1 MEWWDK
7 DLGERLRA
15 DGGLGAVLFEALSPS
30 VRETLRRCA
39 AQRTFDRSLYDEVL
53 RPQDGPRLSE
63 LLEQGHVKSAEGEK
77 ERYRLATIMQE
88 PAFSDWWAQTG
99 LTSVEPPIP
108 ARLRELAAAAARH
121 SPGRPLD
128 TLDALLLSDQTAAR
142 SLFVE
147 LYDTADQVHDLSG
160 CQVLLDVLQSR
171 YRLPLLDQDLL
182 DLRHDLSAY
191 LGARN
196 LWSTD
201 YYQSAP
207 YMPRPALEQAL
218 EDLLRGRG
226 GRILQF
232 HAADG
237 MGKSMQLRWFIARR
251 CVPAPHRIPC
261 VRIDLEVVASA
272 ATWHPWLLLVEMAAQ
287 LDPQLPYGPFQDLLV
302 SYSPYRALLSPAA
315 TAPSSLE
322 IPVSAMEVDGAD
334 IRARFTDIL
343 VSKIGERPVVMA
355 FDSMEH
361 LLRPDG
367 EPTGV
372 VELVG
377 QLYRDV
383 PSLRVIL
390 VSRDDLRGHLPGLS
404 EHLPGLRSVEVG
416 PLGGEEQRRYL
427 SQTRHLRDPE
437 LVDAITRHSG
447 GMPSQLNLLA
457 DLVEK
462 QPGIDPN
469 EVGELEGCN
478 LAERL
483 LEGVADQRLRW
494 VLRYGVV
501 PRRLTFQFFAEVLAP
516 FMTPGPQPDEISKL
530 WRLLVR
536 YAGASVWVSVVLDD
550 QETVRYHPAVAP
562 ALRQLLREHSLSA
575 QLHQAAARW
584 FEELS
589 RQRPGAWGPLV
600 CEAVYHSFQ
609 VDTASGVAAWHQA
622 IGKARKTGRPDW
634 ILSLAEDLLSGGN
647 RDEAD
652 AGRRSLP
659 PQTLAE
665 AYLERAR
672 ALAELALERQAP
684 GDHPLWRDA
693 EDSLRAA
700 TAVAQSAPGVWLPEP
715 STSVLRSRMLLA
727 RGRPEDAEKSLRDQR
742 AAVKPSPAVAE
753 LERALGDTLGRL
765 GRGDSADHYRQSYQ
779 LAAAADD
786 KPGARLAALG
796 LARQLIDRRRVD
808 QALDWLTRASDNS
821 DLAGADE
828 QVMLARADAL
838 SLAGMPLRADRELR
852 ELGSGHPRESVV
864 LATKRA
870 SLLLAACQP
879 VLAVDTCSEILR
891 RLTREPGGSADVT
904 AEVLAIRGNAYSAL
918 LEFESATCD
927 LMSAMTRA
935 RDLRDLDGAAQH
947 AARLASLQLSD
958 MGDLRGAAQA
968 VDEAE
973 RVMSE
978 PASLGWIAARVAQA
992 QLLDRVGGPSAAR
1005 ELFDSTW
1012 PVLEQRRA
1020 GPVAWLRTAVGGLT
1034 LRPSPGDARCLR
1046 ELAERLN
1053 LLKPPAVRLAELQGL
1068 HAAATRAD
1076 IDPRLA
1082 DAFVDAAVSGWR
1094 DAGRVP
1100 SREPAEQAL
1109 LGLIAAEALRLAG
1122 RGPEARALLDEA
1134 VTLRPDDLLW
1144 WRWLQAQ
1151 ERIGPASHDGPDPL
1165 APPEELE
1172 LAASYPVLGAAY
1184 LITLAQHRLGIDGPE
1199 RAAERLDRAATLLW
1213 RRPERTNRWMARL
1226 LEVQAQIASSRGQHE
1241 AAGRSAAGAVHTWSK
1256 LGDDTRLE
1264 KLGRDYAL
1272 GSLSRDLDVGTLEL
1286 RFSRFVAGEPFAR
1299 VAATLPN
1306 EPADAPAE
1314 SSLAVLGD
1322 IAAGATS
1329 DRLRS
1334 AVDRILEEWDAW
1346 ALAAGQILPVNAR
1359 RLLAHPAD
1367 AGRLD
1372 VRLVLEARE
1381 LAAAPWELA
1390 CLPEAVGTPLAALPA
1405 VATLFRGL
1413 PREQRDFH
1421 KVQALQVV
1429 LQRLGLFSG
1438 VVDGLMGTGTR
1449 EAMQRFQE
1457 HAGVAVDDAPNRATW
1472 DAIRNQAANW
1482 PRRPLRVLVLRPGR
1496 RRELGRG
1503 RGVAG
1508 GYDFARIYRRH
1519 NAEMWVLKNPTPA
1532 QLRDFGQQ
1540 FHNEPPEHS
1549 PRLRHGRAAERRHRP
1564 RPGRRRLRPRAL
1576 QGRDAG
1582 RPALGERARGVA
1594 RRAGPR
1600 PLRAGRSPRRRGRA
1614 YAQGN
1619 RPRAAGTQQPGP
1631 SAPATRAC
1639 HGHHRDR
1646 PGCGR

>member
-1 MEWWDK
+1 M
-7 DLGERLRA
+7 
-15 DGGLGAVLFEALSPS
+15 
-30 VRETLRRCA
+30 
-39 AQRTFDRSLYDEVL
+39 
-53 RPQDGPRLSE
+53 
-63 LLEQGHVKSAEGEK
+63 
-77 ERYRLATIMQE
+77 
-88 PAFSDWWAQTG
+88 
-99 LTSVEPPIP
+99 
-108 ARLRELAAAAARH
+108 
-121 SPGRPLD
+121 
-128 TLDALLLSDQTAAR
+128 
-142 SLFVE
+142 FVE
-147 LYDTADQVHDLSG
+147 LYDAADQVHDLSG

-171 YRLPLLDQDLL
+171 YRLPVLDQDLL

-207 YMPRPALEQAL
+207 YVSRPALEQAL

-226 GRILQF
+226 GRILQL

-261 VRIDLEVVASA
+261 VRIDLDVVASA

-302 SYSPYRALLSPAA
+302 SYSPYRTLLAPAA
-315 TAPSSLE
+315 TAPGSLE
-322 IPVSAMEVDGAD
+322 IPVSAVEVDGAD
-334 IRARFTDIL
+334 IQARFTDIL
-343 VSKIGERPVVMA
+343 VEKIGERPVVMA

-361 LLRPDG
+361 LLRPGG

-372 VELVG
+372 LELVG
-377 QLYRDV
+377 RLNRDV
-383 PSLRVIL
+383 GSLRIIL
-390 VSRDDLRGHLPGLS
+390 VSQDDLRGRLPGLS

-416 PLGGEEQRRYL
+416 PLGREEQRRYL
-427 SQTRHLRDPE
+427 SQTRHLPDPE
-437 LVDAITRHSG
+437 LVDAVTRHSG

-469 EVGELEGCN
+469 EIGELEGHN

-483 LEGVADQRLRW
+483 LEGVADLRLRW
-494 VLRYGVV
+494 VLRFGVV

-516 FMTPGPQPDEISKL
+516 FMTPEPPPDEISKL
-530 WRLLVR
+530 WRLLVK
-536 YAGASVWVSVVLDD
+536 YASASVWVSVVLDD
-550 QETVRYHPAVAP
+550 QETIRYHPAVAP
-562 ALRQLLREHSLSA
+562 ALRELLREHSLSA

-600 CEAVYHSFQ
+600 SEAVYHSFQ

-622 IGKARKTGRPDW
+622 IGKARRTGRPDW
-634 ILSLAEDLLSGGN
+634 ILPLAEDLLNGGN
-647 RDEAD
+647 RDEAE
-652 AGRRSLP
+652 AARRGLP

-727 RGRPEDAEKSLRDQR
+727 RGRAEDAEKSLRDQP
-742 AAVKPSPAVAE
+742 AAVRPSPAAAE
-753 LERALGDTLGRL
+753 LERALGDALWRL
-765 GRGDSADHYRQSYQ
+765 GRSDSADHYRQSYQ

-796 LARQLIDRRRVD
+796 LARQLIDQRRVD
-808 QALDWLTRASDNS
+808 QALDWLTRASGNS
-821 DLAGADE
+821 DLGGADE

-838 SLAGMPLRADRELR
+838 SLTGMPVRAEKELR

-870 SLLLAACQP
+870 SLLLAAFQP
-879 VLAVDTCSEILR
+879 VLAVDACSEILR

-992 QLLDRVGGPSAAR
+992 QLLDRAGGPSAAR

-1034 LRPSPGDARCLR
+1034 LPPSPGDARCLR
-1046 ELAERLN
+1046 ELVERLN
-1053 LLKPPAVRLAELQGL
+1053 LLEPLAVRLRELQGL

-1076 IDPRLA
+1076 IDPRLSE
-1082 DAFVDAAVSGWR
+1082 AFVDAAVPGWR
-1094 DAGRVP
+1094 DGGRVSSP
-1100 SREPAEQAL
+1100 EPAEQAL

-1122 RGPEARALLDEA
+1122 RGQEARALLDDA
-1134 VTLRPDDLLW
+1134 VALRPDDLLW

-1151 ERIGPASHDGPDPL
+1151 ERIGPARQDSPV
-1165 APPEELE
+1165 PPEELE

-1184 LITLAQHRLGIDGPE
+1184 LITLAQHRLGVDGHE
-1199 RAAERLDRAATLLW
+1199 RAAERLDRAAKLLL
-1213 RRPERTNRWMARL
+1213 RRQERTNRWMARL
-1226 LEVQAQIASSRGQHE
+1226 LEVQAQIASSHGQHE

-1286 RFSRFVAGEPFAR
+1286 RFSRFVAGGPFAS
-1299 VAATLPN
+1299 VTATLPD
-1306 EPADAPAE
+1306 ESADAPAE

-1334 AVDRILEEWDAW
+1334 AVDRILEQWDAW
-1346 ALAAGQILPVNAR
+1346 ALAAG
-1359 RLLAHPAD
+1359 
-1367 AGRLD
+1367 
-1372 VRLVLEARE
+1372 
-1381 LAAAPWELA
+1381 
-1390 CLPEAVGTPLAALPA
+1390 
-1405 VATLFRGL
+1405 
-1413 PREQRDFH
+1413 
-1421 KVQALQVV
+1421 
-1429 LQRLGLFSG
+1429 
-1438 VVDGLMGTGTR
+1438 
-1449 EAMQRFQE
+1449 QRFQE
-1457 HAGVAVDDAPNRATW
+1457 HAGVAVGDAPNRATW
-1472 DAIRNQAANW
+1472 DAIRAQAANW

-1496 RRELGRG
+1496 KRELGRS
-1503 RGVAG
+1503 RGVAAG

-1519 NAEMWVLKNPTPA
+1519 HAEMWVLKNPTPA

-1540 FHNEPPEHS
+1540 FHSEPPEHR
-1549 PRLRHGRAAERRHRP
+1549 PRLRYGRAAERGHRA

-1576 QGRDAG
+1576 QGRGAG
-1582 RPALGERARGVA
+1582 RPALGERAGGVA

-1600 PLRAGRSPRRRGRA
+1600 PLRAGRSPRRRRRA

-1631 SAPATRAC
+1631 SAPAARAC
-1639 HGHHRDR
+1639 RRHHRDR
-1646 PGCGR
+1646 PGCGRRPGRVLRAPRRQPGRRKRRGHSSQAPARSEAARR